1 MYCSKHE
8 RNHGSSRRIASTYRR
23 GFVLDGQPLHHP
35 PPTADCRMTGWERAR
50 FSTVARGSNL
60 VAASW
65 RTEKS
70 SVPTSSLSHAAK
82 NDSSPKRLSE
92 IRERSLWT
100 WGTAL
105 ATQNGPRSPGTRAR
119 TQAGQGIVSEGNRSG
134 QQADPLAHKVLMDP
148 SLHIVLPLIQWSTG
162 QRPPP
167 RPEVPAQPASQPPST
182 LPVSPSRPFPSLP
195 RATSHT
201 AASPTDVLQQT
212 QGVPPPTQ
220 SATLFRLPS
229 FHSLSPFR
237 LFTTRFRLHHN
248 LRHSF
253 RIHLIALA
261 TPPAKPFHDPSHSP
275 SHQTT
280 SRY

>member
-1 MYCSKHE
+1 
-8 RNHGSSRRIASTYRR
+8 
-23 GFVLDGQPLHHP
+23 
-35 PPTADCRMTGWERAR
+35 MTGWERAR

-119 TQAGQGIVSEGNRSG
+119 TQAGQGI
-134 QQADPLAHKVLMDP
+134 
-148 SLHIVLPLIQWSTG
+148 
-162 QRPPP
+162 
-167 RPEVPAQPASQPPST
+167 
-182 LPVSPSRPFPSLP
+182 
-195 RATSHT
+195 
-201 AASPTDVLQQT
+201 T